1 MYIISILYINFL
13 PSFFFFSSLF
23 SLSFPFPFLFLFFPS
38 LSLPSNKQQNNKTIY
53 NNKNDVFLIYF
64 HSKII
69 TKKVRVKTI
78 VIFLPLTAMRVATF
92 YCLAIL
98 ALAKCAFGAG
108 TVTVTRPTQ
117 EVFGTGACMKM
128 QWTNQGFSQT
138 AVITYKVQFFYED
151 GTNAFEINPGTTKY
165 TDITFTEGLK
175 NYNYSVLVYENGVH
189 VGSSANRTII
199 VADTNCYPEKSTY
212 THSSKIPLPPFY

>member
-1 MYIISILYINFL
+1 
-13 PSFFFFSSLF
+13 
-23 SLSFPFPFLFLFFPS
+23 
-38 LSLPSNKQQNNKTIY
+38 
-53 NNKNDVFLIYF
+53 
-64 HSKII
+64 
-69 TKKVRVKTI
+69 
-78 VIFLPLTAMRVATF
+78 MRVATF

-138 AVITYKVQFFYED
+138 AKITYKVQFFYED
-151 GTNAFEINPGTTKY
+151 GTNAFEINPDINKY

-175 NYNYSVLVYENGVH
+175 TYNYSVLVYENGVH

-212 THSSKIPLPPFY
+212 THSSKNSSSSLLLDSSSSHFTTSLYFPPMKAIITILISNFYRRECYQG